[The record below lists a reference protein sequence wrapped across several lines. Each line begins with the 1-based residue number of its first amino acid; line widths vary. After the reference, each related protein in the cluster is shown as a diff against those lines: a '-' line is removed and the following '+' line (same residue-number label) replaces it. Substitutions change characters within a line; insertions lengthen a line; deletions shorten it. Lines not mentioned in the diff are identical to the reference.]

1 MTDIILISKIDIVSP
16 LEEEPDLIEIPVLG
30 GLEKLHF
37 EISHPTKINPTQQ
50 QRSFR
55 SIQHENI
62 LKLTRRH
69 LFISNEFEL
78 ISPLTA
84 INEIHS

>member
-37 EISHPTKINPTQQ
+37 EISHPTKNKSDTTTTVV
-50 QRSFR
+50 SESWKYF
-55 SIQHENI
+55 ETYEKT
-62 LKLTRRH
+62 LG
-69 LFISNEFEL
+69 LFPMNQL
-78 ISPLTA
+78 ISPHTA
-84 INEIHS
+84 INKIHS